1 MKLKR
6 EILWNNKGFK
16 DKMTN
21 KTNVIIMMLMRYFT
35 IWIIVIMMTLLF
47 RKLFYD
53 VLITVYRLKQYRE
66 QYCYSKG

>member
-16 DKMTN
+16 SKMTN

-35 IWIIVIMMTLLF
+35 IWIIIIMMTLLF

-53 VLITVYRLKQYRE
+53 MLITVYRLKQY
-66 QYCYSKG
+66 